1 MLLFLAF
8 SSAGFLRFMF
18 LNFSTNKI
26 MIKEQLAEI
35 YLQSL
40 GVEEMIKF
48 VCSLTDEEIEN
59 FVL

>member
-1 MLLFLAF
+1 
-8 SSAGFLRFMF
+8 MF

-59 FVL
+59 FVLWNKMRIVCGWMLKGI